1 LLGRR
6 DMDSL
11 VERIVAAVE
20 AINDPLCEKCL
31 IEQLRADHRAV
42 AEAMSGVAK
51 LDDFQFR
58 TECSRCG
65 ARWPAL
71 VVGRNAAP

>member
-1 LLGRR
+1 
-6 DMDSL
+6 MDRY
-11 VERIVAAVE
+11 VEQIVAAVD
-20 AINDPLCEKCL
+20 AINGPLCEKCL
-31 IEQLRADHRAV
+31 IGQLRADHRAV
-42 AEAMSGVAK
+42 AEAMSGIAK

-71 VVGRNAAP
+71 IVGRNAAP